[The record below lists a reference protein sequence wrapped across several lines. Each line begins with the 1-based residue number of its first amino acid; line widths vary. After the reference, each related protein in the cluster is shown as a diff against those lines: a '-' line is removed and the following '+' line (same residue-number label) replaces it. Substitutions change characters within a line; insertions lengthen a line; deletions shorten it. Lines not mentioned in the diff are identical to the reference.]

1 MKKTISFF
9 TVILILFTSFSFG
22 QINNKFDGIL
32 KNVHNSEKPKVLLD
46 TAKTYISNDPNKSS
60 EYIKEALLLL
70 NKFRNDSL
78 KGEAYSLS
86 GKAQYYLANYDSALI
101 AWEYA
106 LEIFQKT
113 KDDKNIAVQFNNIG
127 VWYYSA
133 ASDYDKALDYYLL
146 SLKKREEIND
156 TSGIAY
162 SLANIGN
169 IYYKQNRREKA
180 LESFEKGLYY
190 AEAVNDKKIMSILL
204 NNLGAEYEFKNE
216 FEKALEYYFKSAEIK
231 KELNNLTSLA
241 VTYGSIGST
250 YRRIE
255 KYNDALE
262 YYNKSID
269 LLKGSSD
276 KHYTAMIYNY
286 ISAVYKE
293 KREYQKAL
301 GFLYK
306 SLKIAEEINDKSL
319 LRDDYKEFSEVYSSL
334 YNFEK
339 AYFFQNKYIAYHDS
353 IFTNE
358 SDERMKEMEVR
369 YETEKK
375 QKENEIL
382 KRQQQINEFEIEKKT
397 NSQYY
402 LIAGL
407 LLFLLLVIVI
417 YGRYRLKLK
426 TNLILEEANK
436 KLIVSE
442 QNLKEAVATKNKF
455 FSIIAHDL
463 RNPLSSLSLVSQVLD
478 ENVDEFSSEKLKYYI
493 GSINNASD
501 NLLNLVE
508 NLLSW
513 ARTQTDKIIF
523 HPEDFDLQNIVDL
536 NINLLKFNAE
546 KKNIKIVNNVT
557 KGTIV
562 NADINLLTAVIRNL
576 LANAVKF
583 TGNNGDININ
593 LKENN
598 DSFEISVEDTGIG
611 MNSEDL
617 NKLFRIDVD
626 TNSIGNSSEKG
637 TGLGLI
643 LCKEFVEKNGGNIRA
658 ESEQGKG
665 SSFLFTVLKG
675 NIKEREIE

>member
-1 MKKTISFF
+1 MKKTIFFF
-9 TVILILFTSFSFG
+9 TIVLTFFAFVSFG

-46 TAKTYISNDPNKSS
+46 TAKTYIANDPNKSS

-113 KDDKNIAVQFNNIG
+113 KDDKNIAVQYNNIG

-180 LESFEKGLYY
+180 LESFEKGLLY

-204 NNLGAEYEFKNE
+204 NNLGAEYEFKKE
-216 FEKALEYYFKSAEIK
+216 YEKALDYYFKSAGIK
-231 KELNNLTSLA
+231 EELNNLTSLA
-241 VTYGSIGST
+241 VTYGSIGSAYKRT
-250 YRRIE
+250 ESYF
-255 KYNDALE
+255 DALH
-262 YYNKSID
+262 YYNKSIE
-269 LLKGSSD
+269 LLKGSSN
-276 KHYTAMIYNY
+276 KHYTALIYNY
-286 ISAVYKE
+286 IAGVYKE
-293 KREYQKAL
+293 TKYYNKAIHYL
-301 GFLYK
+301 NK
-306 SLKIAEEINDKSL
+306 SLNIAEEINDKSL

-334 YNFEK
+334 NNFEK

-353 IFTNE
+353 IFTDE

-375 QKENEIL
+375 EKENEIL
-382 KRQQQINEFEIEKKT
+382 KTQQQINELELEKKT
-397 NSQYY
+397 NRQYY

-407 LLFLLLVIVI
+407 LAFLLLVILI
-417 YGRYRLKLK
+417 YSRYRLKQK
-426 TNLILEEANK
+426 TNLKLEDANR
-436 KLIVSE
+436 KLVISE
-442 QNLKEAVATKNKF
+442 NNLKESVDTKDKF

-463 RNPLSSLSLVSQVLD
+463 RNPLSSLSLVSEMLD
-478 ENVDEFSSEKLKYYI
+478 ENINELSTEKLKYYI

-501 NLLNLVE
+501 SLLNLVE

-523 HPEDFDLQNIVDL
+523 NPENFDLQNIVDL

-546 KKNIKIVNNVT
+546 KKNIQITNNVT

-562 NADINLLTAVIRNL
+562 NADINLLTTVIRNL

-611 MNSEDL
+611 MNDDDL
-617 NKLFRIDVD
+617 KKLFRIDVD

-665 SSFLFTVLKG
+665 SSFLFTVIKG